1 MNHKWTYVVALL
13 VSLISSTVVAEGL
26 RECLEAPYEFGA
38 IMIECKMS
46 KASIDKMEDYFL
58 ANPNVNYLFFY
69 NVTMENEVAE
79 ELFNRLVL
87 NNRIK
92 MLNIVSCDFDPSYIN
107 KLANKP
113 SLNTLLIYDN
123 NASNEVLLNLASNHS
138 IENLYLGEAKI
149 SLDTVFEFLDKHP
162 LSSLGLQGY
171 KIPSPDM
178 NEMVYHHAQFR
189 HLTLADVS
197 VESLEPLKNL
207 EQLEGLQLEYLNISD
222 TEAGA
227 IATLSKLKYLGLY
240 NSPISVSG
248 AKQFNQLQNLEV
260 IYFQSN
266 VSGLGDEG
274 IKFIKELPKL
284 KSVYLLN
291 QDISEIGA
299 QYISQ
304 NSHLTD
310 VELAM
315 NHIGDEGAI
324 ALSKNPGIKVLDLRS
339 NNIGDVGAIALA
351 NSSSIETLFLDVNKI
366 SDLGGIA
373 FSNRPN
379 LKYLHLGWNRL
390 TDVTAYAFAKQTTP
404 LDYLGL
410 YENELSKEAVDA
422 LRSNINIKQVG
433 Y

>member
-13 VSLISSTVVAEGL
+13 VSLISSSVVAEGVK
-26 RECLEAPYEFGA
+26 ECLESPYDFGGFL
-38 IMIECKMS
+38 MECKMS

-58 ANPNVNYLFFY
+58 ANPDTNDLYLHR
-69 NVTMENEVAE
+69 VTMENEVAE

-92 MLNIVSCDFDPSYIN
+92 MLYIVNCDFDPSYLN

-113 SLNTLLIYDN
+113 SLNTLQICDN

-138 IENLYLGEAKI
+138 IQNLYLGEAKI
-149 SLDTVFEFLDKHP
+149 SLDTVFDFLDKHP
-162 LSSLGLQGY
+162 LRSLGLQRY
-171 KIPSPDM
+171 QISPSDM
-178 NEMVYHHAQFR
+178 SEMVYHHAQFR
-189 HLTLADVS
+189 HLLLIDVS

-207 EQLEGLQLEYLNISD
+207 EQLEGLQLENLNISD

-227 IATLSKLKYLGLY
+227 IATLSKLKYLVLY
-240 NSPISVSG
+240 NSPISVTG
-248 AKQFNQLQNLEV
+248 TKQFNQLQNLEV
-260 IYFQSN
+260 IYLQSN

-274 IKFIKELPKL
+274 IKFIRELPKL

-304 NSHLTD
+304 NTHLTD
-310 VELAM
+310 IELAM
-315 NHIGDEGAI
+315 NHVGDEGAI

-339 NNIGDVGAIALA
+339 NNIGDAGAIALA
-351 NSSSIETLFLDVNKI
+351 GISSIETLFLDSNKI

-379 LKYLHLGWNRL
+379 LKYIHLGWNQL
-390 TDVTAYAFAKQTTP
+390 TDVTAYAFAKQTTT
-404 LDYLGL
+404 LEYLGL
-410 YENELSKEAVDA
+410 YENEFSKEAVDA